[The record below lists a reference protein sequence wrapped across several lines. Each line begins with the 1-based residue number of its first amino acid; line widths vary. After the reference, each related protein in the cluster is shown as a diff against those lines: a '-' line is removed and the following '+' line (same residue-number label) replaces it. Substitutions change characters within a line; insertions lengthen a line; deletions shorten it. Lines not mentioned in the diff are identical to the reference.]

1 MADYSNLESQ
11 INTPVK
17 CVVFDSIAST
27 NDYLSMLAFSKTP
40 QVCIAREQTQG
51 RGQYDRA
58 WQSCKDAS
66 ILLSV
71 RFVFDAN
78 VALNG
83 LSLVMG
89 LAVIKVLERLGI
101 SDAKLKWPNDVYV
114 NDKKLAGILI
124 ENSAQG
130 QHQSVV
136 IGLGLNYC
144 LDQNFKCDTPWIDLA
159 RISKD
164 LPVIEDLSAKLI
176 NHLIAYCQLFSEQ
189 GWPYFLTDW
198 NSSDYLLGRLVEL
211 DANNRKIIGAVR
223 GVNAQGALLIE
234 ANNQLVEAY
243 SSKQIR
249 LI

>member
-1 MADYSNLESQ
+1 MADYPNLESQ
-11 INTPVK
+11 INTPVT

-27 NDYLSMLAFSKTP
+27 NDYLSTLAFSKTP

-58 WQSCKDAS
+58 WLSCKDAS

-89 LAVIKVLERLGI
+89 LAVIEALENLGI
-101 SDAKLKWPNDVYV
+101 SGAKLKWPNDVYV
-114 NDKKLAGILI
+114 DDKKLAGILI

-130 QHQSVV
+130 QYQSVV

-144 LDQNFKCDTPWIDLA
+144 LDQDFKCDSPWIDLA
-159 RISKD
+159 RILKD
-164 LPVIEDLSAKLI
+164 LPAIEDLSAKLI
-176 NHLIAYCQLFSEQ
+176 NHLIAYCQLFAEQ
-189 GWPYFLTDW
+189 GWSYFLATW
-198 NSSDYLLGRLVEL
+198 NSSDYLLGRAVEL
-211 DANNRKIIGAVR
+211 ELSNQKIIGKAC